1 MSRKDKLWAN
11 SERLKTGFKK
21 LGFDIGKTQT
31 PIVPVFV
38 GHIEDCF
45 KMWRATFDGG
55 IFTTPVI
62 PPAVP
67 PNKCMMRVTL
77 MATHT
82 DEQIDKI
89 IDVFGAAGKA
99 LGIIK

>member
-1 MSRKDKLWAN
+1 
-11 SERLKTGFKK
+11 
-21 LGFDIGKTQT
+21 
-31 PIVPVFV
+31 
-38 GHIEDCF
+38 
-45 KMWRATFDGG
+45 MWRATFDEG

-67 PNKCMMRVTL
+67 PNKCMIRTTL

-82 DEQIDKI
+82 NEQIDKI
-89 IDVFGAAGKA
+89 IEVFTKAGKA

>member
-1 MSRKDKLWAN
+1 MD
-11 SERLKTGFKK
+11 T
-21 LGFDIGKTQT
+21 
-31 PIVPVFV
+31 
-38 GHIEDCF
+38 CF
-45 KMWRATFDGG
+45 KMWRKTLDGG

-67 PNKCMMRVTL
+67 PNRCMMRVTL

-89 IDVFGAAGKA
+89 IEVFTKAGRE